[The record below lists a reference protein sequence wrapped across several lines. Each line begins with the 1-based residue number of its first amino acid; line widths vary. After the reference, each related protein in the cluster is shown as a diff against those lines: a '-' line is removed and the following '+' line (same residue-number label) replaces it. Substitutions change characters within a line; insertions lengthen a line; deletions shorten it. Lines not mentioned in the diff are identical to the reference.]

1 MAKSA
6 NPVPAARGR
15 AASALFAITIAATLL
30 PGLTARPTSALEA
43 TDREEIRVCADGHL
57 LPFSNERLE
66 GFENEIAR
74 LIGEDMKKPVTYTW
88 WPQTIGFVRNTLQAR
103 RCDLVMGTASGE
115 ELMQNTNP
123 YYRTV
128 YALVYRK
135 NSGIRA
141 ETVGD
146 PSLKDARIGVVE
158 RTPAASLMR
167 RYGITKTEPYQ
178 LNTDTRVNNPA
189 RDAIED
195 VASGKIDAAVIWGP
209 IAGYYAAQQA
219 EPLTVVP
226 LVKEPEAARLQFNIS
241 MAIRGDEPEW
251 KHWLNDFIKRRQDDI
266 DRILLRYHVPLVN
279 PDGTLK
285 TAAATEP
292 PGYRMDNYRAP
303 APAGL
308 SGAST
313 VTLAELQQLVTRFPD
328 MRLIDVMPAPPR
340 PADRPEPAMWAPPP
354 RNSLPGAVWLPNV
367 GYGTL
372 SGEQERYFRSGL
384 EAVSKGDPA
393 ARLVFFCEP
402 DCWMSWNAAKRAI
415 EWGYGNVYWYP
426 DGATRWRDAGY
437 ALEPVTPFGNGVSN

>member
-1 MAKSA
+1 MA
-6 NPVPAARGR
+6 NPATSFSIAVLGGGVVVALLFGAAALPAR
-15 AASALFAITIAATLL
+15 AVEVTE
-30 PGLTARPTSALEA
+30 REA
-43 TDREEIRVCADGHL
+43 VRVCADGNL
-57 LPFSNERLE
+57 LPFSNEKLE

-74 LIGEDMKKPVTYTW
+74 LIGEDLKKPVTYTW
-88 WPQTIGFVRNTLQAR
+88 WPQTIGFVRNTLRAR
-103 RCDLVMGTASGE
+103 QCDLVMGTASGE
-115 ELMQNTNP
+115 EQMQNTNP

-128 YALVYRK
+128 YALVYRT

-158 RTPAASLMR
+158 RTPAVNLLR
-167 RYGITKTEPYQ
+167 LYGITRSEPYQ

-195 VASGKIDAAVIWGP
+195 VAAGKTDAAVIWGP
-209 IAGYYAAQQA
+209 IAGYFAAQQS

-226 LVKEPEAARLQFNIS
+226 LIKEPAAARLQFNIS
-241 MAIRGDEPEW
+241 MGIRADEPEW

-266 DRILLRYHVPLVN
+266 DRILLRYHVPLIA

-292 PGYRMDNYRAP
+292 PGYRTDNYRAP

-313 VTLAELQQLVTRFPD
+313 VTLAELRQLIARFPD
-328 MRLIDVMPAPPR
+328 LRLIDVMPMPPR
-340 PADRPEPAMWAPPP
+340 PADRPAPAVWAPPP
-354 RNSLPGAVWLPNV
+354 RRSLPGAVWLPNV

-372 SGEQERYFRSGL
+372 SADQERYFRTGL
-384 EAVSKGDPA
+384 EAVSKGERTS
-393 ARLVFFCEP
+393 RLVFFCEP
-402 DCWMSWNAAKRAI
+402 DCWMSWNAAKRAV

-426 DGATRWRDAGY
+426 DGATRWQEAGY
-437 ALEPVTPFGNGVSN
+437 ALEPVAPFANGASN